1 MLTCSMPVTA
11 VVALLPLPGR
21 IAEQVEGI
29 AALKAD
35 AAQAKEDLRKCRQC
49 RRALQ
54 RLQHGIDPPP
64 TGPYG

>member
-1 MLTCSMPVTA
+1 MLACSMPVTA

-21 IAEQVEGI
+21 IAEQGEGI

-35 AAQAKEDLRKCRQC
+35 AAQAKEDLRQC